1 MRDEFSAI
9 RQELRAGDDE
19 TRTLMRVLHEDV
31 INRISLI
38 REGRGPSN
46 KKVQKG

>member
-1 MRDEFSAI
+1 MSFLPSGR
-9 RQELRAGDDE
+9 RCGAGDDE

-38 REGRGPSN
+38 REGRGPS
-46 KKVQKG
+46 KSKRQKR